1 MTPRTVFFCLIGE
14 FFRFFRGLLYLSAE
28 DGIGL
33 YGFSEIQVPNLNL
46 RQEAGD
52 NGIVS
57 FCWFVAIDGSQVDLQ
72 PLDI

>member
-1 MTPRTVFFCLIGE
+1 MTARTIFFCFIGE
-14 FFRFFRGLLYLSAE
+14 FFRLFRGFLYLPAE

-33 YGFSEIQVPNLNL
+33 NSFSEIQVPNLNL
-46 RQEAGD
+46 WQEAGD